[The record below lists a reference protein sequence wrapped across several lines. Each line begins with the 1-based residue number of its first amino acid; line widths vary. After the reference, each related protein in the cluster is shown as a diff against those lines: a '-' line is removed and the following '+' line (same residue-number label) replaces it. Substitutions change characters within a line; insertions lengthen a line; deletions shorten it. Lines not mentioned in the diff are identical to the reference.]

1 MGPTH
6 PIDHRVKVTRGLLE
20 RRNAGTL
27 QSPFTLPAR
36 PGHLGSLSD
45 SSRAA
50 EVRPNRPTHHGA
62 KLVTSPASV
71 RNSAGNEG
79 FPPASSFHFK
89 IIPPCIPRLS
99 WRGATA
105 DYDPGIS

>member
-1 MGPTH
+1 MIAPFQVYWDGVVYIVGETVALPADAANRYNLAGWGPTH
-6 PIDHRVKVTRGLLE
+6 PVDHRVKVTRGLLE

-50 EVRPNRPTHHGA
+50 EVRPQ
-62 KLVTSPASV
+62 PANPSWGQ
-71 RNSAGNEG
+71 NS
-79 FPPASSFHFK
+79 H
-89 IIPPCIPRLS
+89 
-99 WRGATA
+99 
-105 DYDPGIS
+105 